1 MIKAT
6 IMIPTYNERESI
18 EKILIGI
25 SELYIPGVTFEVLV
39 IDDNS
44 PDLTADFVDS
54 LNLKFVKVLRR
65 EKKEGLGKAYLGAIQ
80 HLLAHSNSSHLV
92 SMDADGSHRV
102 KDLEKL
108 LIAARDHENAS
119 LILGSRW
126 IKGGSIVNWP
136 KYRMLLSR
144 AGTSYSKFALKLN
157 ISDLTGGFKIY
168 SRWAIERI
176 ALDKVTSNG
185 YCFQIEMAH
194 AFSQL
199 NAPIIEIPITFVE
212 RELGASKMSQ
222 RIVIEAMLQVTRWGL
237 GLRIN
242 PTADKLHYVK

>member
-1 MIKAT
+1 MINAA

-18 EKILIGI
+18 EKILVGI
-25 SELYIPGVTFEVLV
+25 SELHIPGVTIEVLV

-54 LNLKFVKVLRR
+54 LKLKFVNVLRR
-65 EKKEGLGKAYLGAIQ
+65 ERKDGLGRAYLEAIQ

-102 KDLEKL
+102 ADLEKL
-108 LIAARDHENAS
+108 LIAARDNEKAA
-119 LILGSRW
+119 LVLGSRW
-126 IKGGSIVNWP
+126 IKGGSIINWP

-144 AGTSYSKFALKLN
+144 AGTSYAKFALKLK
-157 ISDLTGGFKIY
+157 ISDLTGGFKVY
-168 SRWAIERI
+168 PRWALNRI
-176 ALDKVTSNG
+176 ALEKITSNG

-199 NAPIIEIPITFVE
+199 KAPILEIPITFVE

-222 RIVIEAMLQVTRWGL
+222 RIVLEAMTQVTRWGL
-237 GLRIN
+237 RLRLN